1 MDIQTIKQRFA
12 GLLRHIPGVMPASFV
27 DSKGSHADE
36 SANRPC
42 NQDCSFVLVSHGSS
56 GRWEVYSGNFDN
68 PLASFNERQEGC
80 DFAAHLAESRINSIV
95 LIRDTQAKL

>member
-1 MDIQTIKQRFA
+1 MDFPTIKRRFA

-27 DSKGSHADE
+27 DSKNSSEDALTKR
-36 SANRPC
+36 SAS
-42 NQDCSFVLVSHGSS
+42 QDCPFVLVSHASS
-56 GRWEVYSGNFDN
+56 GQWDVYSGDFDN